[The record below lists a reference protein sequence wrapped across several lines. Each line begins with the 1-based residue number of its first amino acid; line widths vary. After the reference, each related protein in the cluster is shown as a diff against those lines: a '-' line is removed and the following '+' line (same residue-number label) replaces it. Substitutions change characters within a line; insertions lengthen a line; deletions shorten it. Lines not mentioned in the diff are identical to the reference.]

1 MQNEDKILGRF
12 LKAAESRRVFSNLS
26 NLQKQCKKTI
36 LTTVGSF
43 TIHIMYLQCS
53 YSLHFKIVMQRIS
66 QPEISFV
73 EQPNEKF
80 T

>member
-1 MQNEDKILGRF
+1 MFAILLTRI
-12 LKAAESRRVFSNLS
+12 LKMSDPSNDEEYEEAVNAS
-26 NLQKQCKKTI
+26 APR
-36 LTTVGSF
+36 GSF
-43 TIHIMYLQCS
+43 AKMWLFG
-53 YSLHFKIVMQRIS
+53 LHFKIVMHRIS